1 MKAPE
6 DKDSEGRL
14 ESIRTEVSLLSVSA
28 TFTLLPSTEEGEL
41 LRRQKYAL
49 LTQWEE
55 TRCEC

>member
-1 MKAPE
+1 MKASD
-6 DKDSEGRL
+6 DKDSDNHL

-55 TRCEC
+55 TRCEG